1 MRSVKDKNQMKDSW
15 TNLLVLRFSS
25 IGDIIQTT
33 SVLNTLKKYYPDISI
48 NYVTLS
54 KYEPLLIG
62 HPSIDKLYAFDT
74 SNTYSSLVELRK
86 MIKQKNFDLIL
97 DLHNSARTK
106 IIRRLSNKMQSL
118 YVAKPR
124 VKRFSLF
131 LNHQNKFS
139 SSFNQKTWL
148 HKPIE
153 KFLPKKYKIS
163 KISLSI
169 SNEEKKIAIKYLNE
183 NGLKNRGYFVVI
195 PGAAWR
201 QKQWGIEKY
210 ISLIKQFI
218 VKYDLTPI
226 LLGSETDTIC
236 NDINQGL
243 DSESINMV
251 GKTDLRQSM
260 AIISQSS
267 LCIGSDTGFIYASE
281 ALGINT
287 IAILGPTSIE
297 TGAGVFSKNTINIE
311 DNNLWCRPCSQ
322 NGSFPCYRAK
332 QYCMSNITPKE
343 VIKNV
348 EKILA

>member
-1 MRSVKDKNQMKDSW
+1 MKDSW
-15 TNLLVLRFSS
+15 ANLLVLRFSS

-33 SVLNTLKKYYPDISI
+33 SVLNTLKKYYPEISI
-48 NYVTLS
+48 NYMTLS

-74 SNTYSSLVELRK
+74 NNSYNSLVGLRK
-86 MIKQKNFDLIL
+86 KIKQKNFDLIL

-106 IIRRLSNKMQSL
+106 IIRKLSNKIQSL
-118 YVAKPR
+118 YVTKPR
-124 VKRFSLF
+124 AKRFSLF
-131 LNHQNKFS
+131 LNHQNRFP
-139 SSFNQKTWL
+139 SSFNQKSWL

-153 KFLPKKYKIS
+153 KMLPEKYKIS

-169 SNEEKKIAIKYLNE
+169 STEEKKSAIKYLNE
-183 NGLKNRGYFVVI
+183 NGLDNKRYFVVI
-195 PGAAWR
+195 PGAAWH
-201 QKQWGIEKY
+201 QKQWGVEKY
-210 ISLIKQFI
+210 ISLIKHI
-218 VKYDLTPI
+218 KTKYDLTPI
-226 LLGSETDTIC
+226 LLGSEIDTVC

-243 DSESINMV
+243 DLESINMV
-251 GKTDLRQSM
+251 SKTDLRQSM

-267 LCIGSDTGFIYASE
+267 FCIGSDTGFIYASE

-287 IAILGPTSIE
+287 VAILGPTSIE
-297 TGAGVFSKNTINIE
+297 TGAGVFSKNSINIE

-322 NGSFPCYRAK
+322 NGSFPCYRTK

-343 VIKNV
+343 VIENV

>member
-1 MRSVKDKNQMKDSW
+1 MKAPW

-33 SVLNTLKKYYPDISI
+33 SVLNTLKKYCPDISI
-48 NYVTLS
+48 NYLTLS

-62 HPSIDKLYAFDT
+62 HPSIDNLYTFNT
-74 SNTYSSLVELRK
+74 GNTYSSLVELRK
-86 MIKQKNFDLIL
+86 IIKQKNFDLIL
-97 DLHNSARTK
+97 DLHNSTRTK
-106 IIRRLSNKMQSL
+106 IIRGLSNKIHSL
-118 YVAKPR
+118 YVTKPR

-153 KFLPKKYKIS
+153 QLLPKKYKIS

-169 SNEEKKIAIKYLNE
+169 SSEEKKLAIKYLNE
-183 NGLKNRGYFVVI
+183 NGLENRRYFVVI
-195 PGAAWR
+195 PGAAWP

-210 ISLIKQFI
+210 ISLIKQCI

-226 LLGSETDTIC
+226 LLGSEIDIIC

-281 ALGINT
+281 ALEIKT

-322 NGSFPCYRAK
+322 NGSFPCYRAE

>member
-1 MRSVKDKNQMKDSW
+1 MKDSW

-139 SSFNQKTWL
+139 SSFNQKAWL

-169 SNEEKKIAIKYLNE
+169 SSEEKKLAIKYLNQ